1 MPTLDWIGKEK
12 VLNHHKDVPFRVLK
26 HSYGFKAGE
35 GDSKEETL
43 SGNMIIHGDNL
54 EALKALLPE
63 YEGRIKCIYIDPPY
77 NTGEEKWAYNDNVNH
92 PKIKK
97 WLGEIVGKEG
107 DDLSRHDK
115 WLCMMYPRLSILR
128 RLLKKEGLIFISID
142 DNELAHLKLM
152 LDEIFGRSNFLTT
165 FIWEKRTNREN
176 RKLISYRHDYIL
188 CYCMDYTLRESA
200 LKKLPM
206 SSDALAR
213 YVNPDNDPRG
223 RWKSDPATAQAG
235 HGTKD
240 QFYTLVAPN
249 GKKHELPS
257 GRCWVFTEKEMQ
269 NQINSNSIWFGKHGN
284 NVPRI
289 KTFLE
294 AKERGLTPETILFAE
309 ENSTN
314 EKAKVF
320 LKELFDTKSLFD
332 TPKPRELIET
342 LIKMGAAEDS
352 IILDSFA
359 GSGTTGHAVLSL
371 NKQDGGKRKFILI
384 EMEDYANSVTAER
397 VKRVAKGYGESS
409 KAMEG
414 TGGAFDYYELGDK
427 LFIGDNQ
434 EYLNET
440 VGIEK
445 IRQYIWYSETRVPM
459 DKHSSNF
466 DSDYLLGIKDQVA
479 YYFFYI
485 PDDLTSLDYDFLAT
499 IKTQAEQY
507 VIYADNCLLPKDFL
521 SKNNIVFKKIPRDIT
536 RF

>member
-1 MPTLDWIGKEK
+1 
-12 VLNHHKDVPFRVLK
+12 
-26 HSYGFKAGE
+26 
-35 GDSKEETL
+35 
-43 SGNMIIHGDNL
+43 
-54 EALKALLPE
+54 
-63 YEGRIKCIYIDPPY
+63 
-77 NTGEEKWAYNDNVNH
+77 
-92 PKIKK
+92 
-97 WLGEIVGKEG
+97 
-107 DDLSRHDK
+107 
-115 WLCMMYPRLSILR
+115 
-128 RLLKKEGLIFISID
+128 
-142 DNELAHLKLM
+142 
-152 LDEIFGRSNFLTT
+152 
-165 FIWEKRTNREN
+165 
-176 RKLISYRHDYIL
+176 
-188 CYCMDYTLRESA
+188 MDYTLRESA

-206 SSDALAR
+206 STDALAR
-213 YVNPDNDPRG
+213 YTNPDNDPRG

-249 GKKHELPS
+249 GKKHELSS

-332 TPKPRELIET
+332 TPKPRELVET
-342 LIKMGAAEDS
+342 LIKMGAADDS

-397 VKRVAKGYGESS
+397 IKRVAKGYGGGS
-409 KAMEG
+409 KAVEG
-414 TGGAFDYYELGDK
+414 TGGAFDYFELGEK

-434 EYLNET
+434 EYLNEA
-440 VGIEK
+440 VGVEK

-459 DKHSSNF
+459 DEHSSNF
-466 DSDYLLGIKDQVA
+466 DIEYLLGIKDQVA
-479 YYFFYI
+479 YYFFYN

-499 IKTQAEQY
+499 IKTRADQY